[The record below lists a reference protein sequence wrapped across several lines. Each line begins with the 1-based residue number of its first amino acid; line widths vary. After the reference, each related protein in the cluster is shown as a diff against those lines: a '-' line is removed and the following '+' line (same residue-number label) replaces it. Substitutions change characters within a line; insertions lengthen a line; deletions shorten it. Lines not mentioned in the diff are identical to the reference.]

1 MERGARV
8 RILGVDPGYA
18 ILGYGVIDTTGAK
31 LSVVDYGVIETQ
43 AGEAFPARLARL
55 YTGMRTLLERYSP
68 DEAAFEELFFA
79 RNTST
84 ALAVGAGRGVA
95 LLAAEQ
101 AGIALPSSCRNGSC
115 RTCLCRLVQGDIR
128 WRIDWPGLSP
138 DEKREGWILPCVAS
152 ACSDLVLESTPVRW
166 DQA

>member
-1 MERGARV
+1 MSHRV
-8 RILGVDPGYA
+8 
-18 ILGYGVIDTTGAK
+18 
-31 LSVVDYGVIETQ
+31 
-43 AGEAFPARLARL
+43 
-55 YTGMRTLLERYSP
+55 TLLPSGEQFQADVP
-68 DEAAFEELFFA
+68 L
-79 RNTST
+79 
-84 ALAVGAGRGVA
+84 

>member
-1 MERGARV
+1 MSHRV
-8 RILGVDPGYA
+8 
-18 ILGYGVIDTTGAK
+18 
-31 LSVVDYGVIETQ
+31 
-43 AGEAFPARLARL
+43 
-55 YTGMRTLLERYSP
+55 TLLPSGKQFQADADVP
-68 DEAAFEELFFA
+68 
-79 RNTST
+79 
-84 ALAVGAGRGVA
+84 
-95 LLAAEQ
+95 LLLTAEQ

>member
-1 MERGARV
+1 MSYQDDDAE
-8 RILGVDPGYA
+8 
-18 ILGYGVIDTTGAK
+18 
-31 LSVVDYGVIETQ
+31 IE
-43 AGEAFPARLARL
+43 ASRAPLLDHLVELRSRLIVCVLA
-55 YTGMRTLLERYSP
+55 M
-68 DEAAFEELFFA
+68 
-79 RNTST
+79 
-84 ALAVGAGRGVA
+84 AVGFAICFGFSKQIYMFLLHPFA
-95 LLAAEQ
+95 IAAQLLAAEQ
-101 AGIALPSSCRNGSC
+101 AGIALPNSCRNGSC

>member
-1 MERGARV
+1 MSHRV
-8 RILGVDPGYA
+8 
-18 ILGYGVIDTTGAK
+18 
-31 LSVVDYGVIETQ
+31 
-43 AGEAFPARLARL
+43 
-55 YTGMRTLLERYSP
+55 TLLPSGEQFQADADVP
-68 DEAAFEELFFA
+68 L
-79 RNTST
+79 
-84 ALAVGAGRGVA
+84 

-128 WRIDWPGLSP
+128 WRIDWPGLSL